1 MAIPC
6 ITTYDRHCD
15 TYTACHEYP
24 FYCLNVGYVFWKAQK
39 LKGEAPQINNEL
51 IITSE
56 NGAWIQCRKTM
67 SYTQL
72 CPNCEESF
80 EQAERTDGV
89 AVSMLASDF
98 CSLSGSSAA
107 RGLLPSPGTGDLFF
121 YCNLMNFQHLFICRS
136 LPTYPI
142 TSWRHQANS
151 ASCCSTPNT

>member
-98 CSLSGSSAA
+98 CSLSGSSVLCTLTLVMFFRLDLGVASSLGAA
-107 RGLLPSPGTGDLFF
+107 WGKRDA
-121 YCNLMNFQHLFICRS
+121 
-136 LPTYPI
+136 PI
-142 TSWRHQANS
+142 LQNHHRD
-151 ASCCSTPNT
+151 ASIKDCKIISRKSY